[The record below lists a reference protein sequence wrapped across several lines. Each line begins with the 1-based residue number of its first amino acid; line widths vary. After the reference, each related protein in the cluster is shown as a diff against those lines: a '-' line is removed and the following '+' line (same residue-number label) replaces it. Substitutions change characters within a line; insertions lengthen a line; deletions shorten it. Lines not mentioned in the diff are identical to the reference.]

1 MSILPEIEKRLGEAI
16 GENGVAPRIFPAA
29 LHPATAVE
37 KQNAKW
43 QKPLDQI
50 RVKHR
55 GDGWRKKI
63 LAEDALAS
71 FRELALRRRVSNH
84 AIEYRSAHASARN
97 AADCKN
103 VISKTWIRI
112 LDRAEH

>member
-63 LAEDALAS
+63 LAENALAA
-71 FRELALRRRVSNH
+71 FREFALRHPLSDQG
-84 AIEYRSAHASARN
+84 IEDRSAQTPPGN

-103 VISKTWIRI
+103 VIG
-112 LDRAEH
+112 

>member
-1 MSILPEIEKRLGEAI
+1 RWHIQMSILPEIEKRLGEAI
-16 GENGVAPRIFPAA
+16 GVHGVTPRIFPAA
-29 LHPATAVE
+29 LQPAAAVE

-55 GDGWRKKI
+55 GDGRRKKI
-63 LAEDALAS
+63 LAENGLAS
-71 FRELALRRRVSNH
+71 FRELALWRRVSNQG
-84 AIEYRSAHASARN
+84 IEYRSAQASAGN

-103 VISKTWIRI
+103 VISKT
-112 LDRAEH
+112 